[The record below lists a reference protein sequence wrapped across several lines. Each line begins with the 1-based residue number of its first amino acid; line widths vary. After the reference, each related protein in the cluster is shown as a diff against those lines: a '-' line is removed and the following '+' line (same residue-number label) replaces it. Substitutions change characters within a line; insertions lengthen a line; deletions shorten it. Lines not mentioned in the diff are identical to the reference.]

1 MGLLSKSKNILGL
14 DVGSSSIKVA
24 ELRESKTGYELVNF
38 GIEPLP
44 HETIVDSTI
53 MNAPAVVSAIRKL
66 LSAHQIK
73 AKQVCTSVSGHSVII
88 RKITL
93 PLMTE
98 EEIEG
103 NIQWE
108 AEQYIPFDINEVNI
122 DWQRLET
129 ENEDQ
134 ESQDVLLVAVKKD
147 MVNDYVAV
155 INEAGLD
162 PVIMDI
168 DAFSV
173 QNMFEVNLEPRKGQ
187 VNALV
192 NIGASVI
199 NINIVRDGNSVFTR
213 DMSIGGNHFTE
224 EIQKQLGVSFEEAEQ
239 MKLNA
244 GKDGGSSNQELSDV
258 INSISSSIAL
268 EIQRSLDFFTATSSV
283 GHISKVF
290 IVGGAAKTPGLTGV
304 IESQI
309 GTPVEA
315 VNPFNAIEIN
325 PKNFD
330 MEYIKDVAPMAGVA
344 VGLALR
350 RLGDK

>member
-1 MGLLSKSKNILGL
+1 MGFLSKSKNILGL
-14 DVGSSSIKVA
+14 DIGSSSIKLA
-24 ELRESKTGYELVNF
+24 ELRETKTGFQLVNF

-44 HETIVDSTI
+44 PETIVDSTV
-53 MNAPAVVSAIRKL
+53 MNAPAIVSAIRKL
-66 LSAHQIK
+66 VSAQ
-73 AKQVCTSVSGHSVII
+73 QVKTRHVSTSVSGHSVII

-122 DWQRLET
+122 DYHRLDADT
-129 ENEDQ
+129 DDQ
-134 ESQDVLLVAVKKD
+134 EGLDVLLVAVKRD
-147 MVNDYVAV
+147 MVNDYTAV
-155 INEAGLD
+155 INEAGLE
-162 PVIMDI
+162 PVIMDV
-168 DAFSV
+168 DAFCM
-173 QNMFEVNLEPRKGQ
+173 QNMFEMNHEPQKGK

-199 NINIVRDGNSVFTR
+199 NINIIRNGNSVFTR

-224 EIQKQLGVSFEEAEQ
+224 EIQKQLNVSFDEAEQ
-239 MKLNA
+239 LKLDMGA
-244 GKDGGSSNQELSDV
+244 GTEREGEIRDV
-258 INSISSSIAL
+258 VDSISSSIAL

-283 GHISKVF
+283 GHLSKVF
-290 IVGGAAKTPGLTGV
+290 IIGGAAKTPGLKEI
-304 IESQI
+304 IENQI
-309 GTPVEA
+309 GIPVEPI
-315 VNPFNAIEIN
+315 NPFNNIEIN

-330 MEYIKDVAPMAGVA
+330 LDYTTEVAPLAGVA

-350 RLGDK
+350 RVGDK